1 MAAEGL
7 ITLDELRVKL
17 AGLKDGLETAQR
29 ELEALAQ
36 RQQRIER
43 LEEDSEQVM
52 RSYAG
57 MMPENLLTLE
67 PKERH
72 EIYRMLRLRV
82 AAYPD
87 GTLLASGALGEAE
100 HVYTPET
107 TSRCC
112 GQSTYRSGPASS
124 VRIAGPLRKYVSG
137 KVLVDL
143 LTCSRTDATTQAGR
157 RASRCHLHR
166 DLVS

>member
-1 MAAEGL
+1 M
-7 ITLDELRVKL
+7 KL
-17 AGLKDGLETAQR
+17 AGLKDSLETAQR

-72 EIYRMLRLRV
+72 EIYRMLRLQV

-87 GTLLASGALGEAE
+87 GTLLASGALGEAD
-100 HVYTPET
+100 HVYTTET

-112 GQSTYRSGPASS
+112 GPSTEIWAPRVFDPPFWE
-124 VRIAGPLRKYVSG
+124 R
-137 KVLVDL
+137 
-143 LTCSRTDATTQAGR
+143 
-157 RASRCHLHR
+157 
-166 DLVS
+166 